1 MERIGRYQI
10 TGELGRGGMGV
21 VYRAQDPA
29 IGRTV
34 AIKTIRLDTIADPA
48 ELRQLRDRLLREA
61 RSAGLLS
68 HPSIVT
74 IYDVG
79 QESNM
84 AYIAMEFVQGLTLEQ
99 LVREKGPLSGSQLI
113 QVLRETAE
121 ALDHAHAQGI
131 IHRDVKPANIMIS
144 DSGAV
149 KITDFGVA
157 KISSQNMTQADMIL
171 GTPSFMSPEQ
181 IEGRPI
187 DGRSDQ
193 FALAVIAYELLTGE
207 RPFAGDTIPGLLYQ
221 IVKQEPISPHMLNAT
236 LREPVSRVLAQAL
249 DKNPDHRFLKC
260 TAFVRALE
268 SALNES
274 KGWHAMPKG
283 ASSSQETVAAPS
295 PTANVAAALPPPRRS
310 LRGEPDEPPKAAR
323 WPIFAGAGGVLL
335 ALASGYIYYLNRP
348 YTPEP
353 PAQPAQAEMPPAPS
367 NPAGKPSPMAP
378 VLSAPPASADTAQ
391 PPAAAPVKTA
401 PPKPGGTA
409 TPDDVPAGSTI
420 VDIISEP
427 GNATVSIDDGKRSCV
442 TPCPQSL
449 ENGRHTLTFTL
460 PGYRATTR
468 IVNLPQESTVRVTL
482 MRTEGT
488 LAIRS
493 NPPGAAIHIDG
504 QARAERTPAMLTL
517 PAGRHKIT
525 LKRDGAPD
533 YEESIEIKDQV
544 MTNMNVNW

>member
-84 AYIAMEFVQGLTLEQ
+84 AYIAMEFVEGHTLEQ
-99 LVREKGPLSGSQLI
+99 LVREKGPLSGPQLI

-131 IHRDVKPANIMIS
+131 IHRDVKPANIMIAG
-144 DSGAV
+144 SGAV

-295 PTANVAAALPPPRRS
+295 PTSNAAASLPPPRRA
-310 LRGEPDEPPKAAR
+310 LRAEADESPKPAR

-348 YTPEP
+348 YTPDPQTQPALAETP
-353 PAQPAQAEMPPAPS
+353 PAV
-367 NPAGKPSPMAP
+367 AGGADKPSPLAP
-378 VLSAPPASADTAQ
+378 APPSPVASADT
-391 PPAAAPVKTA
+391 PPAPAPVQTA
-401 PPKPGGTA
+401 PPKPIVA
-409 TPDDVPAGSTI
+409 PEPPDEPPAGATI

-427 GNATVSIDDGKRSCV
+427 GNANVSIDDGKRSCV

-449 ENGRHTLTFTL
+449 DNGRHTLTFSL
-460 PGYRATTR
+460 PGYRTTTR
-468 IVNLPQESTVRVTL
+468 IVSLPQESTVRVTL
-482 MRTEGT
+482 LRTEGT

-493 NPPGAAIHIDG
+493 SPPGAAIYIDG